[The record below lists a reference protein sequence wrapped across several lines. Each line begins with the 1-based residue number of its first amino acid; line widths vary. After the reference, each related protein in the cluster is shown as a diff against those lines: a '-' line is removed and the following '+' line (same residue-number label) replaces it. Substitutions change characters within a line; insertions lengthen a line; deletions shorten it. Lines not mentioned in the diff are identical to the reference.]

1 MPFAHG
7 ILATHSIWNFLML
20 SHDFFATLP
29 LVDFSSYKVG
39 RIEIGQIDNRRIWFM
54 VLKILQPSSSRK
66 KRKRRGIKNSRRKR
80 NNWIRHTNRT
90 KRRNGIR
97 NQQKK
102 TLDHQNLNL
111 NNPQALQKME
121 DSKPL

>member
-1 MPFAHG
+1 
-7 ILATHSIWNFLML
+7 
-20 SHDFFATLP
+20 
-29 LVDFSSYKVG
+29 
-39 RIEIGQIDNRRIWFM
+39 M
-54 VLKILQPSSSRK
+54 VLRILQPSNSRK
-66 KRKRRGIKNSRRKR
+66 KKKRRGIKISRRKR